1 MRTMFAVGHQTGTHT
16 RIVIRGRPQENRL
29 APAAK
34 PERPETSQTTRPEA
48 ADKTHAQGM
57 VH

>member
-16 RIVIRGRPQENRL
+16 RIVIRGRRRDDRR
-29 APAAK
+29 AAAAK
-34 PERPETSQTTRPEA
+34 PERPVAHRPARPEVA
-48 ADKTHAQGM
+48 VEAPAQGM